1 VRLDVSAARLGVLV
15 ADDDEYVRATLSL
28 GLREAGLHP
37 LLAADGREA
46 VEQFRRHQD
55 VIQAVLLDVH
65 MPGTDG
71 PTAWAHIRQ
80 INPRV
85 PCCFMTGYS
94 DRYSGGDLLALGAVR
109 VFEKPFRPDEMLQ
122 TMAKLCRPPG

>member
-1 VRLDVSAARLGVLV
+1 MGTHPAAAAPVVLV
-15 ADDDEYVRATLSL
+15 ADDDEYIRLLMRVAMPRVNLA
-28 GLREAGLHP
+28 P

-46 VEQFRRHQD
+46 VELFRRHQD

-71 PTAWAHIRQ
+71 PSAWAQIRQ

-85 PCCFMTGYS
+85 PCCFMTGFS
-94 DRYSGGDLLALGAVR
+94 NRYSGADLLALGAVQ
-109 VFEKPFRPDEMLQ
+109 VFEKPFRPDEILQ
-122 TMAKLCRPPG
+122 AMAKWCRPQG

>member
-1 VRLDVSAARLGVLV
+1 MHPQPSAALPSILI
-15 ADDDEYVRATLSL
+15 ADDDEFVRTTLDL
-28 GLREAGLHP
+28 GLRQAGFRP
-37 LLAADGREA
+37 LLAAGGREA
-46 VEQFRRHQD
+46 VELFRRHKD
-55 VIQAVLLDVH
+55 EVRAVLLDVT
-65 MPGTDG
+65 MPGLDG
-71 PTAWAHIRQ
+71 PGALAQIRQ